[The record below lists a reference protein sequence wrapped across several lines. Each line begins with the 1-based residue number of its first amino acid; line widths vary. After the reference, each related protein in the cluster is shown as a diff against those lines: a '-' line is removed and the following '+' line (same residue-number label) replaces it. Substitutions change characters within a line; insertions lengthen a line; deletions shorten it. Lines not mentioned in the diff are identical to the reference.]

1 MNLLHRPKKWVKAQ
15 TPDDPEFEV
24 KDARVTDLLILVMG
38 ATGAGKST
46 FVNLLPIDEPKA
58 SVGGG
63 PESHT
68 QFVRAYHLPDSEFP
82 GNRIFLVD
90 TPGFADSNLTASEI
104 VRRISV
110 WLAKSY
116 TSDMKVAGVIYCH
129 SILEPRWSSSTQE
142 NFELFKTLCGPSAA
156 RKTVIVT
163 TKWDVPRDVESFK
176 DSQRKFKETCWK
188 DIIHQGADVH
198 RSMNTEKDARDTI
211 DCLLYKNAYYDP
223 LQIQKELVDRNLSL
237 YKTGVANTLFLQVLE
252 RLKIYKERA
261 AALREKGGNPD
272 ELSRVEREIKELT
285 NQLKSQAVTI
295 PRKLL
300 LLVAAFL

>member
-1 MNLLHRPKKWVKAQ
+1 MR
-15 TPDDPEFEV
+15 
-24 KDARVTDLLILVMG
+24 ILMGMWNSVMG

-46 FVNLLPIDEPKA
+46 FVNLLPIKEPKA

-63 PESHT
+63 AQSHT

-82 GNRIFLVD
+82 DNRIFLVD
-90 TPGFADSNLTASEI
+90 TPGFDDSGLTASEI

-110 WLAKSY
+110 WLANSY

-129 SILEPRWSSSTQE
+129 SILEPRWSSSTQK
-142 NFELFKTLCGPSAA
+142 NFELFKRLCGPSAA

-163 TKWDVPRDVESFK
+163 TKWDVPRDVESCK
-176 DSQRKFKETCWK
+176 DSQREFEKTCWK
-188 DIIHQGADVH
+188 NIIDNGAVVH
-198 RSMNTEKDARDTI
+198 RSMNTEEHARDTI
-211 DCLLYKNAYYDP
+211 DCLLCKNAYYDP
-223 LQIQKELVDRNLSL
+223 LQIQKELVDQNLSL
-237 YKTGVANTLFLQVLE
+237 DRTGVANMLFLELLE
-252 RLKIYKERA
+252 RLKFYKEQVE
-261 AALREKGGNPD
+261 ALREKGGNHD
-272 ELSRVEREIKELT
+272 DLSAAEREIKELT